1 MPALFT
7 WNDSYSVKVAL
18 CDQQH
23 KKLFQII
30 NELAD
35 AMRIGKGQ
43 EIIAK
48 TLGELLEYT
57 RTHFQAE
64 EALMKKANYP
74 ELPQHQEMHRKF
86 VTDVEALARESQ
98 AGASTN
104 SIRVLNLLRD
114 WLVNHIQK
122 VDKQYSAT
130 LNAAGIQ

>member
-23 KKLFQII
+23 KKLFAII
-30 NELAD
+30 NDLAD
-35 AMRIGKGQ
+35 AMRMGKGQ
-43 EIIAK
+43 DTVSK
-48 TLGELLEYT
+48 TVNELLSYT
-57 RTHFQAE
+57 KTHFQQE
-64 EALMKKANYP
+64 EALMQKANYP
-74 ELPQHQEMHRKF
+74 QLGPHKDMHRKF
-86 VTDVEALARESQ
+86 EADVEALANEAK
-98 AGASTN
+98 AGGNTN

-114 WLVNHIQK
+114 WLLNHIQK